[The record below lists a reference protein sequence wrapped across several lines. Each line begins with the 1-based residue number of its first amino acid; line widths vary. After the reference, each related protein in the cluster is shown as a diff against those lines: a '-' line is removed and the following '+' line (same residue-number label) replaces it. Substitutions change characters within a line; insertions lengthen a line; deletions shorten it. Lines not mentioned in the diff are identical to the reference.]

1 MIRSIGA
8 PSPQNG
14 STFLSWSDGG
24 AATHEITVPA
34 TNTTFTANYS
44 GGTTCGTGETPFN
57 GRCYFRIATL
67 QTFNQA
73 SSACTSRGTGWRLVV
88 IGDDAENTFV
98 DNLIGN
104 VESWLGA
111 TDRTTE
117 GTFVWVTGAAV
128 AGGFTRFDSGEP
140 NNTGGT
146 GAADC
151 LRMVTTGFWRDEG
164 CDTPRGAVCER
175 P

>member
-1 MIRSIGA
+1 VA
-8 PSPQNG
+8 
-14 STFLSWSDGG
+14 
-24 AATHEITVPA
+24 
-34 TNTTFTANYS
+34 
-44 GGTTCGTGETPFN
+44 
-57 GRCYFRIATL
+57 GRHRP
-67 QTFNQA
+67 N
-73 SSACTSRGTGWRLVV
+73 
-88 IGDDAENTFV
+88 
-98 DNLIGN
+98 
-104 VESWLGA
+104 
-111 TDRTTE
+111 
-117 GTFVWVTGAAV
+117 TFVWVTGAAV